1 MQCQSCG
8 QDNVA
13 GARFCKTCGQVLS
26 AAPMAAPA
34 PLPAQN
40 AAPPAEQA
48 FVPAP
53 YPAPP
58 PQAPAWSAP
67 SAQASAAPMGSTRVI
82 RKVSPLSVL
91 QVVAVIYGLMF
102 AIFGC
107 LFMVIPGILGA
118 GIIGDLASEA
128 GFGNLG
134 GGTIVVVLLTY
145 VVAILIAGL
154 TAGVS
159 AAIAALL
166 YNLVSRYV
174 GGVEVEIDSLP

>member
-13 GARFCKTCGQVLS
+13 GARFCKTCGQVLP
-26 AAPMAAPA
+26 AAPMVAPA

-40 AAPPAEQA
+40 AAPSAAPAY
-48 FVPAP
+48 VPAP
-53 YPAPP
+53 YPASQ
-58 PQAPAWSAP
+58 PQAAVWSAP
-67 SAQASAAPMGSTRVI
+67 AAQAVAAPMGSARVI

-91 QVVAVIYGLMF
+91 KIVAVIYGLMF
-102 AIFGC
+102 AVFGC

-128 GFGNLG
+128 GLRSLR
-134 GGTIVVVLLTY
+134 GGTIVAVLLAY
-145 VVAILIAGL
+145 VVGILIAGL